1 MQVVICSDGIF
12 PERIGG
18 IQRHTRLLV
27 ETLAAEHP
35 ALDLVVVHPHVGRRV
50 FADSPAVREITVAP
64 RPGRKQYLLE
74 CHDLSKRIAEVLR
87 TLPDA
92 VIYSQGYAV
101 WSGAKEFAPR
111 LIVNFHG
118 LESFQALTLKD
129 WLIGMPFRAVTRRI
143 ARDARFVVSL
153 GGRLTTILRTIVSQ
167 PDRRLVV
174 LPNGVNVPADPAPDR
189 QRRPGG
195 LSILFVGRFAANKGI
210 GDLLEAYRI
219 VTADGD
225 QSGTELHL
233 VGDGPLYA
241 DLKASHERPDVH
253 FHGKA
258 SDEVLDGLYRSVD
271 LFVLPTLFEGMPTV
285 VLEAMARGLP
295 IAVTDVGATR
305 ELVDDTNGFIIPKRD
320 PGSLAAT
327 LRAFARLSAEQRR
340 SLGAAS
346 LCKVRERFT
355 WSAVAAAHV
364 RLFER
369 VAAG

>member
-50 FADSPAVREITVAP
+50 FTDSPSVREICVAP

-74 CHDLSKRIAEVLR
+74 CHDLSKRIADVLR

-101 WSGAKEFAPR
+101 WSGAREFTPR
-111 LIVNFHG
+111 LVVNPHG
-118 LESFQALTLKD
+118 LESFQTLTLKD
-129 WLIGMPFRAVTRRI
+129 WLIGVPFRAVTRRI
-143 ARDARFVVSL
+143 TRDARFVVSL
-153 GGRLTTILRTIVSQ
+153 GGRLTTILRNFVPQ
-167 PDRRLVV
+167 PDRRIVV
-174 LPNGVNVPADPAPDR
+174 LPNGVNVPADTAPEKE
-189 QRRPGG
+189 RRPGS

-210 GDLLEAYRI
+210 GDLLDAYRM

-225 QSGTELHL
+225 QKGLELHL

-241 DLKASHERPDVH
+241 DLNARHRRPDIH

-258 SDEVLDGLYRSVD
+258 SDEMLDRLYRNAN

-305 ELVDDTNGFIIPKRD
+305 ELVDDTNGFIIPKRN

-327 LRAFARLSAEQRR
+327 LRTFAQLSDERRR
-340 SLGAAS
+340 SLGMAS
-346 LCKVRERFT
+346 LRKVRERFT